1 MTKKKGERQMVT
13 RSQEATELRKSTL
26 EELIPDLVHKLNGP
40 LASVLGYT
48 QLLLNKIRDPEVKED
63 VEKIIEEAQRA
74 SQIIKGLVIFTKKR
88 EPRKEAVD
96 LNEIVEK
103 VFERKVH
110 QLNLRN
116 INVVKELSPSI
127 PLTKADPR
135 QIQQVLLNLIGN
147 AEEAIT
153 EFHGFGEMRVKTQV
167 EGRKIKIVVSDD
179 GPGISEE
186 NLPEIFD
193 PFFTT
198 KDKGVGL
205 GLSISNDI
213 IIEHGGTLR
222 VESKYGKGATFAVTL
237 PVIEIEEKEKREM
250 GKGIGESLK
259 GRKGLV
265 IDDEP
270 TILDLLSRYLE
281 HEGCEINTAVDVK
294 TALNI
299 IESKDFDFV
308 ICDLK
313 MPGMGGADFY
323 RIIKENRPS
332 FVKRI
337 VFATG
342 DVLSDKTRA
351 FIDSVTT
358 PFIEKPFNLFEL
370 KKLLLERIHSDS
382 SPCEESVS
390 PDTLS
395 SLS

>member
-1 MTKKKGERQMVT
+1 MVT

-88 EPRKEAVD
+88 KPLKEAVD

-103 VFERKVH
+103 VFERKAH

-167 EGRKIKIVVSDD
+167 DGRKIKIVVSDD
-179 GPGISEE
+179 GPGIPEE

-198 KDKGVGL
+198 KGKGVGL

-323 RIIKENRPS
+323 RIIEEKRPS
-332 FVKRI
+332 FLKRI